1 MLLEASCPTSL
12 TMLSYLVPAA
22 ILALSASPVRGD
34 TSFLQPPAAGP
45 FRNYRD
51 NPLYE
56 VGERIDVQWQSDLD
70 FMDLILWQDYPGAGD
85 GMSFFLK
92 LTGKTSHFS

>member
-1 MLLEASCPTSL
+1 
-12 TMLSYLVPAA
+12 MLSYLAPAA
-22 ILALSASPVRGD
+22 ILALSITPARGD

-51 NPLYE
+51 NPIYD
-56 VGERIDVQWQSDLD
+56 VGERIDVQWNSDLD

-92 LTGKTSHFS
+92 LAGKTLCIW